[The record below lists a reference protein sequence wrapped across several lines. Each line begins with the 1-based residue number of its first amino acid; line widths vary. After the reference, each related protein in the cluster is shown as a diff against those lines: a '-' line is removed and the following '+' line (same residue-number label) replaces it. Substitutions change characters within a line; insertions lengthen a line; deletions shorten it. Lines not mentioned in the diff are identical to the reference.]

1 MIEFSNEDKEEFIK
15 AIDELIKQVDDCI
28 LRNKRTKQGKI
39 SIEGSS
45 SQNIKQYLEFIDKK
59 YNYSFKIAIG
69 NSGGFLNSDSWIM
82 FARNDLLK
90 EGLINGKKIT
100 PTKGV
105 YIFIAYSGYLEDNKH
120 IVLKFGFPQGNIEN
134 SRCVAINK
142 MENDGY

>member
-100 PTKGV
+100 PTKRGL
-105 YIFIAYSGYLEDNKH
+105 YIYSIFWL
-120 IVLKFGFPQGNIEN
+120 F
-134 SRCVAINK
+134 RR
-142 MENDGY
+142 